1 MTRSVSASGEAFY
14 PYGQRRVASGL
25 FVPRKGRVMEKGLT
39 FGALG
44 VAALMFL
51 VFLLDMIAKF
61 PFGGGDFTTVDI
73 IGMLASGVVAYLAW
87 NTSRD
92 LK

>member
-1 MTRSVSASGEAFY
+1 MTRSVSVTGESLY
-14 PYGQRRVASGL
+14 PYGQRRVACGL
-25 FVPRKGRVMEKGLT
+25 FVPRKGRAMEKGLT

-44 VAALMFL
+44 VAALML
-51 VFLLDMIAKF
+51 LLFLLDLVAGF
-61 PFGGGDFTTVDI
+61 PFGGGSFIAVDI
-73 IGMLASGVVAYLAW
+73 LGLIASGVVAYLAW